1 VTLNMPD
8 DEAGGTA
15 GPKGLGAPESRMRA
29 ILEMAF
35 DAYIEVDRAG
45 VITDWNSRAET
56 AFGWLASEAI
66 GQSAGMLVP
75 ARHREGF
82 TSDLEKI
89 LAAGAAFVPDSP
101 LRMRA
106 AHRDGREFS
115 TELILYP
122 TECNGEYRLSGFVR
136 DLTERRRLEN
146 ALRQLED
153 HRSILNFLDD
163 GYIELD
169 LRGNHLFANDAYCR
183 IFGRTREEVLD
194 PNYTKVT
201 QNPVSV
207 DIRKLYKQVYETGA
221 PINAFEYEYKP
232 GRFVE
237 ITVSLK
243 RGADGKPNGYVTLS
257 RDTTHRKKHE
267 QELARAKDAA
277 EAANRAK
284 SEFLANMSHEI
295 RTPMNGIIGM
305 TELALGTE
313 LSDEQRDFLL
323 TVRSS
328 ADSLLAII
336 NDILDFSKIEAGK
349 VALDP
354 HQFDLEECIA
364 ATMKGLA
371 VSAHRKGLE
380 LAFHL
385 DQEVPKELVGDAA
398 RLRQVLL
405 NLVGNAIKF
414 TERGEV
420 VLRVTIQER
429 RGSELK
435 LHFSVH
441 DTGIGVASE
450 QQAKIF
456 EAFEQADTS
465 MTRKFGG
472 TGLGLAISKRI
483 VQLMSGEIWMESQ
496 AGAGS
501 TFHFTGRFTA
511 AQAAAGVVPVSIEE
525 LDGIRVLIIDDNATN
540 RWIVDKTVRQWGMV
554 TDQADSGAAGL
565 EKMDRALASDGP
577 VQLIILDE
585 QMPGMDGLEVL
596 ERMRAHPRFSGA
608 TVMMLTS
615 ADQSSSAAR
624 CREMGVESYLV
635 KPIKPFDLQLAI
647 RRALGMLKA
656 SVSGRPEPGRSQQG
670 RRLRIL
676 LAEDNPVNQR
686 LAMALFQKM
695 GHDVTL
701 ATNGAEA
708 VAKWFGARFDL
719 VFMDVQMPELDGF
732 EATRQ
737 IRELERARGGH
748 VPILA
753 MTARA
758 MSGDRERCLE
768 AGMDDYVSKP
778 VSKQLLE
785 RAIER
790 YSQSGA
796 WSQPDVLA
804 G

>member
-1 VTLNMPD
+1 
-8 DEAGGTA
+8 
-15 GPKGLGAPESRMRA
+15 
-29 ILEMAF
+29 
-35 DAYIEVDRAG
+35 
-45 VITDWNSRAET
+45 
-56 AFGWLASEAI
+56 
-66 GQSAGMLVP
+66 
-75 ARHREGF
+75 
-82 TSDLEKI
+82 
-89 LAAGAAFVPDSP
+89 
-101 LRMRA
+101 
-106 AHRDGREFS
+106 
-115 TELILYP
+115 
-122 TECNGEYRLSGFVR
+122 
-136 DLTERRRLEN
+136 
-146 ALRQLED
+146 
-153 HRSILNFLDD
+153 
-163 GYIELD
+163 
-169 LRGNHLFANDAYCR
+169 
-183 IFGRTREEVLD
+183 
-194 PNYTKVT
+194 
-201 QNPVSV
+201 
-207 DIRKLYKQVYETGA
+207 
-221 PINAFEYEYKP
+221 
-232 GRFVE
+232 
-237 ITVSLK
+237 
-243 RGADGKPNGYVTLS
+243 
-257 RDTTHRKKHE
+257 
-267 QELARAKDAA
+267 
-277 EAANRAK
+277 
-284 SEFLANMSHEI
+284 
-295 RTPMNGIIGM
+295 
-305 TELALGTE
+305 
-313 LSDEQRDFLL
+313 
-323 TVRSS
+323 
-328 ADSLLAII
+328 
-336 NDILDFSKIEAGK
+336 
-349 VALDP
+349 
-354 HQFDLEECIA
+354 
-364 ATMKGLA
+364 
-371 VSAHRKGLE
+371 
-380 LAFHL
+380 
-385 DQEVPKELVGDAA
+385 
-398 RLRQVLL
+398 
-405 NLVGNAIKF
+405 
-414 TERGEV
+414 
-420 VLRVTIQER
+420 
-429 RGSELK
+429 
-435 LHFSVH
+435 
-441 DTGIGVASE
+441 
-450 QQAKIF
+450 
-456 EAFEQADTS
+456 

-732 EATRQ
+732 GATRQ